1 MPDSDRSSRYIPFRS
16 CACFQSWLFYCK
28 DKDGTRDI
36 FEVRTRKI
44 LLISNTIA
52 TTSNIIGAVITK
64 NPKHLDIGGLL
75 NTIRHLFS
83 DLAFMAD
90 VKKEF
95 IENRIYEKIDTEM
108 KAIDNSIG
116 DLTEFEK
123 RLMKL

>member
-1 MPDSDRSSRYIPFRS
+1 MQTNSIHG
-16 CACFQSWLFYCK
+16 LFYCK

-95 IENRIYEKIDTEM
+95 IENRIYEKIDSEM